1 MKPLLAIL
9 TLTLVMG
16 CQSHVNSARVAVQR
30 MQGHITLVAGGA
42 DFVVTQPTYQRFQ
55 APKHCFPESVW
66 NYVKAQPS
74 HEDGS
79 SLNLKGNA
87 AWVDVTGYVETTP
100 SQANAF
106 VATEIHQ
113 MRPAHPRYL
122 TWRRS
127 FGSGRHVPDYSE

>member
-1 MKPLLAIL
+1 MKPLVAIL

-16 CQSHVNSARVAVQR
+16 CQSQVNSPRVTKQR
-30 MQGHITLVAGGA
+30 LQGHITLVAGGA
-42 DFVVTQPTYQRFQ
+42 DFVATQPSFQRFQ
-55 APKHCFPESVW
+55 APIHCFPESVW

-79 SLNLKGNA
+79 SLDLKGHA
-87 AWVDVTGYVETTP
+87 AWVDVTGYVETSP
-100 SQANAF
+100 SQTKTF

-113 MRPAHPRYL
+113 MRPAHSRYL

-127 FGSGRHVPDYSE
+127 FGSGTRVPDYVE